1 MFKYKV
7 VIRFLGILP
16 RGVSFLA
23 LGGNAWN
30 MTTYAIENKTQL
42 TPQETEQIT
51 ELINNLEDTREW
63 NIIVNYKGKKKYVH
77 SYQINQIFEQYNIE
91 I

>member
-1 MFKYKV
+1 M
-7 VIRFLGILP
+7 
-16 RGVSFLA
+16 A

-63 NIIVNYKGKKKYVH
+63 HIIVNYKGKKKYVH